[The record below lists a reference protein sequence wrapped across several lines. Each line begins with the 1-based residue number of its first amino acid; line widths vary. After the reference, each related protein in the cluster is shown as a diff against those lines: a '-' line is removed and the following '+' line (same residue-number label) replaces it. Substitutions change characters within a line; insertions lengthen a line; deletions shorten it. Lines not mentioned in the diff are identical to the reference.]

1 MRKQIP
7 SDKTNFVLDF
17 ATKRPN
23 DRLGSIV
30 NGLGVCFSSAVL
42 ADMLTFHPKVLEYGQ
57 SQYVRE
63 FGMTV
68 AEEPIRI
75 QARVM
80 NPPTLRYHQSS
91 KQPSIVRT
99 FHLSLNN
106 N

>member
-1 MRKQIP
+1 MRKQVP
-7 SDKTNFVLDF
+7 PDKTNSVLDF

-30 NGLGVCFSSAVL
+30 NGLGVCFSCAFL
-42 ADMLTFHPKVLEYGQ
+42 TGLLTFHPKVLEYGQ
-57 SQYVRE
+57 SEYTRE

-91 KQPSIVRT
+91 KQPSVVRP
-99 FHLSLNN
+99 FPLSLNN
-106 N
+106 